1 MVKSSVFASG
11 PLFMTAGVSSA
22 CGEDPVF
29 AQFLNYSIKRHLN
42 CDWGDVDPEDKESNF
57 QALENGGRLFSVY
70 KPLFTIGKYSDK
82 IWVITEADRSST
94 TILFPSEY

>member
-1 MVKSSVFASG
+1 MVNSSLFASG
-11 PLFMTAGVSSA
+11 PLFMTAGVSAA

-29 AQFLNYSIKRHLN
+29 AQFLNHSFKRHLN
-42 CDWGDVDPEDKESNF
+42 GDWGELSPEDQESNA
-57 QALENGGRLFSVY
+57 QALVNGGRIFSVY

-94 TILFPSEY
+94 TVLFPSEY